1 MASRSISSREP
12 GAKRGEGR
20 RRRRSERRAGR
31 DGRRRRGGVV
41 EGYFGRGMKR
51 KVRRNKKLTIP
62 SVRVAVRH
70 EPLYALK

>member
-1 MASRSISSREP
+1 
-12 GAKRGEGR
+12 
-20 RRRRSERRAGR
+20 
-31 DGRRRRGGVV
+31 V
-41 EGYFGRGMKR
+41 EGYVGRGRKRMGRGMKR